1 MINYIGPGDSV
12 PYMSQY
18 DTRVEAAWQ
27 SKFCGI
33 VSLYMVVRYWYE
45 QRHKNPPGLEEI
57 SDYALKLGGFNQE
70 EGWDHTKLADTA
82 RHFKCDALARS
93 WLCRQN
99 DMDIMFNQNR
109 LRNER
114 EAAYYQQQ
122 VYAEFMYSLFCFL
135 NDQIP
140 ILLSVKPKFGPANS
154 NHVIVVTGIDSYRD
168 HLLVHDPQH
177 MAHEG
182 ENIAVTTKKL
192 LQFSNFNAIVV
203 YDETVRA

>member
-1 MINYIGPGDSV
+1 MITYIGPCDSV
-12 PYMSQY
+12 PYISQY

-33 VSLYMVVRYWYE
+33 VSLYMVLRYWYE
-45 QRHKNPPGLEEI
+45 QYDKKPPELEEI
-57 SDYALKLGGFNQE
+57 SEYALDVGGFDQE
-70 EGWDHTKLADTA
+70 EGWEHTKLADTA
-82 RHFKCDALARS
+82 RHFKCDAIVRS
-93 WLCRQN
+93 WLIRQN

-109 LRNER
+109 VHNQR

-135 NDQIP
+135 SNDIP
-140 ILLSVKPKFGPANS
+140 VILSVKPKFGPANS
-154 NHVIVVTGIDSYRD
+154 NHLIVITGVDSHRD

-177 MAHEG
+177 MAHKG

-203 YDETVRA
+203 YDETVRS